1 MGKLATFSLHNRA
14 LIALVTVFVAVFG
27 TISAGALKMELIP
40 NLQMPIVGVVAPYP
54 GASPEAVEEQ
64 VVKPLEGALTGID
77 GLESIN
83 ATAAPSAAT
92 VMVNVKYGTD
102 LDRAKQQVENALADV
117 QALPEEVEPIVFAG
131 DFDQFPIVQLAV
143 TSDKSPAELAS
154 DLERFVV
161 GDLEDVEG
169 VRQVQVTGGPV
180 DRVELTIK
188 PGALAQGVTMATLKD
203 ALEENGRMIP
213 AGTVDS
219 EKGERT
225 LSVQVGTTPRSTAEL
240 GAVAVT
246 LPDDSVTTLEKVADI
261 EVAAEPASSYSR
273 TNGNASIAVSITKTP
288 DGNTVD
294 ISNDVAELIPELEKH
309 LGQNTEFTV
318 VFDQAPF
325 IEKSIEDLLTEGG
338 LGLLFA
344 VAVILLFLFSLRST
358 LVTAI
363 SIPLSLLVT
372 LIGLRVGGYSLNIL
386 TLGALTVAI
395 GRVVDDSIVVI
406 ENIKRH
412 LSYGEEKRPAI
423 ITAVREVGGAITSST
438 IATAAVFVP
447 IGLVSGQVGELFRP
461 FAFTVALA
469 LMASLLVA
477 LTIVPVLAYWFLP
490 ATHGD
495 VDVEAVKA
503 AAETHEDRSW
513 LRRAYDPALRFA
525 IRRPWALVALAVAVL
540 VGTVALSPLIK
551 TNFLG
556 DSGQNTLT
564 VSQTLPPGASLAA
577 QDSAAREIEDVLV
590 DHEGVESVQTTVGA
604 SGAEAFFLG
613 GGTSFSVTLEE
624 DTDPAALAEELTDEL
639 ADASGEVKVSA
650 TDTGFG
656 SALAVTVTGTELDS
670 MEKAAEQVRTAME
683 GIEGIGQIT
692 SDAAAEQPII
702 TVEPN
707 AAGRAAG
714 MTTAGLGGLVAAT
727 LNQFPID
734 NVSINGKALDV
745 VVAGGP
751 AIETVEQL
759 KALPV
764 GAGATLGQLAD
775 VTEENVATGITRID
789 GERAVTVSA
798 DPAAEDL
805 GSLTSEVSKALDE
818 LDLPEGTEA
827 SLGGVAEDQ
836 AEAFAQ
842 LGLALLVAIAIVYVV
857 MVATFR
863 SLVQPLILL
872 VSVPFAATGVLA
884 LLAATGIPLGVPSL
898 IGALMLVGIVV
909 TNAIVLIDLVNQAR
923 ERGESIV
930 GALEHGG
937 QKRVRPIV
945 MTALATILA
954 LTPMGLGVTGGSA
967 FISQPLAIVVIGG
980 LVSSTALTLLLV
992 PALYLLVE
1000 RRKER
1005 RAGKRQKRREARA
1018 LRAGAQGA

>member
-14 LIALVTVFVAVFG
+14 LIALITVFVAVFG
-27 TISAGALKMELIP
+27 TLSAGALKMELIP

-64 VVKPLEGALTGID
+64 VIKPLEGALTGID
-77 GLESIN
+77 GLESIE

-92 VMVNVKYGTD
+92 IMVSVKYGTD
-102 LDRAKQQVENALADV
+102 LDRAKQQVENSLADV
-117 QALPEEVEPIVFAG
+117 QTLPDDVDPIVFAG

-143 TSDKSPAELAS
+143 TSDKDPAELAS
-154 DLERFVV
+154 ELERFAV
-161 GDLEDVEG
+161 GELEDVDG
-169 VRQVQVTGGPV
+169 VRQVQITGGPV
-180 DRVELTIK
+180 DRVEVTVKDEYAAHGI
-188 PGALAQGVTMATLKD
+188 TMATIKD
-203 ALEENGRMIP
+203 ALEENGRMVP

-219 EKGERT
+219 ADGKRT
-225 LSVQVGTTPRSTAEL
+225 LSVQVGTTPTSLVDL

-246 LPDDSVTTLEKVADI
+246 LPDKSVAPLSQIATLKI
-261 EVAAEPASSYSR
+261 AAEPATTFSR
-273 TNGNASIAVSITKTP
+273 TNGEASIAVAITKTP

-294 ISNDVAELIPELEKH
+294 ISHDVAELLPEIAER
-309 LGQNTEFTV
+309 LGDNTEFTV

-469 LMASLLVA
+469 LMASLLVS
-477 LTIVPVLAYWFLP
+477 LTIVPVLAYWFLSASRGP
-490 ATHGD
+490 
-495 VDVEAVKA
+495 VDVEKVKA
-503 AAETHEDRSW
+503 AAEAHEDRSW
-513 LRRAYDPALRFA
+513 LRRAYDPALRFT
-525 IRRPWALVALAVAVL
+525 IKRPWAVVALAVAVL
-540 VGTVALSPLIK
+540 VGTVALSPFIK

-564 VSQTLPPGASLAA
+564 VSQTLPPGASLSAQNAA
-577 QDSAAREIEDVLV
+577 AEEVEDVLIGR
-590 DHEGVESVQTTVGA
+590 EGIESVQTTVGA
-604 SGAEAFFLG
+604 SGAEALFLG
-613 GGTSFSVTLEE
+613 GGTSFSVTLDE
-624 DTDPAALAEELTDEL
+624 DADAAVLAEELTDEL
-639 ADASGEVKVSA
+639 ADATGEVKVSA

-656 SALAVTVTGTELDS
+656 SALAVTVTGTDLSS
-670 MEKAAEQVRTAME
+670 MEDAAEQVRSAME
-683 GIEGIGQIT
+683 DIDGIGQVT
-692 SDAAAEQPII
+692 SDASAEQPII

-707 AAGRAAG
+707 DAGRAAG
-714 MTTAGLGGLVAAT
+714 LTTQSLGGLVASV
-727 LNQFPID
+727 LNEIPID
-734 NVSINGKALDV
+734 QVTLEGKSLDV
-745 VVAGGP
+745 VLTGGP
-751 AIETVEQL
+751 VLDTVEKL
-759 KALPV
+759 KAFPM
-764 GAGATLGQLAD
+764 GGATLGQLAEI
-775 VTEENVATGITRID
+775 TEERVATGITRID
-789 GERAVTVSA
+789 GERAITVSA

-805 GSLTSEVSKALDE
+805 GSLTAEVSTALDD

-863 SLVQPLILL
+863 SLIQPLILL

-884 LLAATGIPLGVPSL
+884 LLAITGIPLGVPSL

-923 ERGESIV
+923 ENGGSIV
-930 GALEHGG
+930 GALEYGG

-967 FISQPLAIVVIGG
+967 FISQPLAVVVIGG

-1000 RRKER
+1000 RGKEKRAAKRQTR
-1005 RAGKRQKRREARA
+1005 RAAKASAAETA
-1018 LRAGAQGA
+1018 